1 MKRWYFPAAAAGI
14 GGLLL
19 LGALMWQRWGM
30 LVWLDAAI
38 AFCL

>member
-1 MKRWYFPAAAAGI
+1 MSRARLAVAAGF
-14 GGLLL
+14 GALLL
-19 LGALMWQRWGM
+19 LGALMWQRWGT

>member
-1 MKRWYFPAAAAGI
+1 MSRLNLAVAAGF
-14 GGLLL
+14 GALLL
-19 LGALMWQRWGM
+19 LGALLWQRWGA

>member
-1 MKRWYFPAAAAGI
+1 MSRLHLAMAGAGV

>member
-1 MKRWYFPAAAAGI
+1 MSRLHVAAAAGF
-14 GGLLL
+14 GLLLL
-19 LGALMWQRWGM
+19 LGALMWARWGA

>member
-1 MKRWYFPAAAAGI
+1 MKRWRLPVAAIGI